1 MEAGKK
7 KMNHAAA
14 HPILSSLIFFLFLA
28 AWLVLM
34 GFILP
39 KLGVPT

>member
-7 KMNHAAA
+7 KMNHAAT
-14 HPILSSLIFFLFLA
+14 HPVLSSLIFFLFLA

>member
-1 MEAGKK
+1 MEGGKK
-7 KMNHAAA
+7 KMNHAVA

>member
-1 MEAGKK
+1 
-7 KMNHAAA
+7 MNHPVA
-14 HPILSSLIFFLFLA
+14 HPVLSSLIFFLFLA

-34 GFILP
+34 GYILP